1 MIGIIAA
8 ESKEMNEI
16 KKLMKNIEEKD
27 LFNLQFFTGK
37 IEEAECVLV
46 ECGEGKVNAAR
57 TTQIMIDNFKID
69 KLVNVGSA
77 GAVNESL
84 NVEDVV
90 IADKLVQYDFDIS
103 GLGYEKGEICNIGKY
118 IYCDKMLVE
127 ECKEAIEKI
136 EKQNEQTG
144 KEYTNEKQIEEKQLE
159 LENKKNTDE
168 DTSYKVIIGT
178 IATADSFCDKPEIAK
193 MVRKEFNAECV
204 EMEGAAVA
212 QVCFLDKIPF
222 LVIRGIS
229 DTPNGNNKID
239 FRKYLEI
246 ASKQS
251 AKILQN
257 LIKIDRKNLLLK

>member
-27 LFNLQFFTGK
+27 LFNLQFFTGI

-57 TTQIMIDNFKID
+57 TTQNMIDNFKID

-77 GAVNESL
+77 GAINEDL
-84 NVEDVV
+84 NVKDVV

-118 IYCDKMLVE
+118 IYCDKTLVE
-127 ECKEAIEKI
+127 ECKKAIENI
-136 EKQNEQTG
+136 ENE
-144 KEYTNEKQIEEKQLE
+144 
-159 LENKKNTDE
+159 
-168 DTSYKVIIGT
+168 SYKVAIGT

-212 QVCFLDKIPF
+212 QVCYLDKIPF

-257 LIKIDRKNLLLK
+257 LIKIDQKN

>member
-27 LFNLQFFTGK
+27 LFNLQFFTGI

-46 ECGEGKVNAAR
+46 ACGEGKVNAAR

-77 GAVNESL
+77 GAINEYL
-84 NVEDVV
+84 NVKDVV

-118 IYCDKMLVE
+118 IYCDKTLVE
-127 ECKEAIEKI
+127 ECQEAIENI
-136 EKQNEQTG
+136 EN
-144 KEYTNEKQIEEKQLE
+144 
-159 LENKKNTDE
+159 D
-168 DTSYKVIIGT
+168 SYKVVIGT

-212 QVCFLDKIPF
+212 QVCYLDKIPF

-257 LIKIDRKNLLLK
+257 LIKIDQKN

>member
-37 IEEAECVLV
+37 IEEEECVLV

-77 GAVNESL
+77 GAINEDL
-84 NVEDVV
+84 NVKDVV

-118 IYCDKMLVE
+118 IYCDKTLVE
-127 ECKEAIEKI
+127 ECKKAIENI
-136 EKQNEQTG
+136 ENE
-144 KEYTNEKQIEEKQLE
+144 
-159 LENKKNTDE
+159 
-168 DTSYKVIIGT
+168 SYKVAIGT

-212 QVCFLDKIPF
+212 QVCYLDKIPF

-257 LIKIDRKNLLLK
+257 LIKIDQKN

>member
-37 IEEAECVLV
+37 IEEEECVLV
-46 ECGEGKVNAAR
+46 ACGEGKVNAAR

-77 GAVNESL
+77 GAINEDL
-84 NVEDVV
+84 NVKDVV

-118 IYCDKMLVE
+118 IYCDKTLVE
-127 ECKEAIEKI
+127 ECKKAIENI
-136 EKQNEQTG
+136 ENE
-144 KEYTNEKQIEEKQLE
+144 
-159 LENKKNTDE
+159 
-168 DTSYKVIIGT
+168 SYKVVIGT

-212 QVCFLDKIPF
+212 QVCYLDKIPF

-257 LIKIDRKNLLLK
+257 LIKIDQKN

>member
-27 LFNLQFFTGK
+27 LFNLQFFTGI

-77 GAVNESL
+77 GAINEYL
-84 NVEDVV
+84 NVKDVV

-118 IYCDKMLVE
+118 IYCDKTLVE
-127 ECKEAIEKI
+127 ECQEAIENI
-136 EKQNEQTG
+136 EN
-144 KEYTNEKQIEEKQLE
+144 
-159 LENKKNTDE
+159 D
-168 DTSYKVIIGT
+168 SYKVVIGT

-212 QVCFLDKIPF
+212 QVCYLDKIPF

-257 LIKIDRKNLLLK
+257 LIKIDQKN

>member
-77 GAVNESL
+77 GAINEDL
-84 NVEDVV
+84 NVKDVV

-118 IYCDKMLVE
+118 IYCDKTLVE
-127 ECKEAIEKI
+127 ECKKAIENI
-136 EKQNEQTG
+136 ENE
-144 KEYTNEKQIEEKQLE
+144 
-159 LENKKNTDE
+159 
-168 DTSYKVIIGT
+168 SYKVAIGT

-212 QVCFLDKIPF
+212 QVCYLDKIPF

-257 LIKIDRKNLLLK
+257 LIKIDQKN

>member
-37 IEEAECVLV
+37 IEEEECVLV

-57 TTQIMIDNFKID
+57 TTQVMIDNFKID

-77 GAVNESL
+77 GAINEDL
-84 NVEDVV
+84 NVKDVV

-118 IYCDKMLVE
+118 IYCDKTLVE
-127 ECKEAIEKI
+127 ECKKAIENI
-136 EKQNEQTG
+136 ENE
-144 KEYTNEKQIEEKQLE
+144 
-159 LENKKNTDE
+159 
-168 DTSYKVIIGT
+168 SYKVVIGT

-212 QVCFLDKIPF
+212 QVCYLDKIPF

-257 LIKIDRKNLLLK
+257 LIKIDQKN

>member
-37 IEEAECVLV
+37 IEEEECVLV

-57 TTQIMIDNFKID
+57 PTQIMIDNFKID

-77 GAVNESL
+77 GAINEYL
-84 NVEDVV
+84 NVKDVV

-118 IYCDKMLVE
+118 IYCDKTLVE
-127 ECKEAIEKI
+127 ECKKAIENI
-136 EKQNEQTG
+136 ENE
-144 KEYTNEKQIEEKQLE
+144 
-159 LENKKNTDE
+159 
-168 DTSYKVIIGT
+168 SYKVVIGT

-212 QVCFLDKIPF
+212 QVCYLDKIPF

-257 LIKIDRKNLLLK
+257 LIKIDQKN

>member
-27 LFNLQFFTGK
+27 LLNLQFFTGK
-37 IEEAECVLV
+37 IEETECVLV

-57 TTQIMIDNFKID
+57 TTQIMIDNFKIE

-77 GAVNESL
+77 GAINEDL
-84 NVEDVV
+84 NVKDVV

-118 IYCDKMLVE
+118 IYCDKTLVE
-127 ECKEAIEKI
+127 ECKKAIENI
-136 EKQNEQTG
+136 ENE
-144 KEYTNEKQIEEKQLE
+144 
-159 LENKKNTDE
+159 
-168 DTSYKVIIGT
+168 SYKVAIGT

-212 QVCFLDKIPF
+212 QVCYLDKIPF

-257 LIKIDRKNLLLK
+257 LIKIDQKN

>member
-16 KKLMKNIEEKD
+16 KKLMKNIKEKD

-77 GAVNESL
+77 GAINEDL
-84 NVEDVV
+84 NVKDVV

-118 IYCDKMLVE
+118 IYCDKTLVE
-127 ECKEAIEKI
+127 ECKKAIENI
-136 EKQNEQTG
+136 ENE
-144 KEYTNEKQIEEKQLE
+144 
-159 LENKKNTDE
+159 
-168 DTSYKVIIGT
+168 SYKVVIGT

-212 QVCFLDKIPF
+212 QVCYLDKIPF

-257 LIKIDRKNLLLK
+257 LIKIDQKN

>member
-27 LFNLQFFTGK
+27 LFNLQFFTGI

-77 GAVNESL
+77 GAINEDL
-84 NVEDVV
+84 NVKDVV

-118 IYCDKMLVE
+118 IYCDKTLVE
-127 ECKEAIEKI
+127 ECKKAIENI
-136 EKQNEQTG
+136 ENE
-144 KEYTNEKQIEEKQLE
+144 
-159 LENKKNTDE
+159 
-168 DTSYKVIIGT
+168 SYKVVIGT

-212 QVCFLDKIPF
+212 QVCYLDKIPF

-257 LIKIDRKNLLLK
+257 LINIDQKN

>member
-27 LFNLQFFTGK
+27 LFNLQFFTGI

-77 GAVNESL
+77 GAINEDL
-84 NVEDVV
+84 NVKDVV

-118 IYCDKMLVE
+118 IYCDKTLVE
-127 ECKEAIEKI
+127 ECKKAIENI
-136 EKQNEQTG
+136 ENE
-144 KEYTNEKQIEEKQLE
+144 
-159 LENKKNTDE
+159 
-168 DTSYKVIIGT
+168 SYKVVIGT

-212 QVCFLDKIPF
+212 QVCYLDKIPF

-239 FRKYLEI
+239 FRKYLEV

-257 LIKIDRKNLLLK
+257 LIKIDQKN

>member
-77 GAVNESL
+77 GAINEDL
-84 NVEDVV
+84 NVKDVV

-118 IYCDKMLVE
+118 IYCDKTLVE
-127 ECKEAIEKI
+127 ECKKAIENI
-136 EKQNEQTG
+136 ENE
-144 KEYTNEKQIEEKQLE
+144 
-159 LENKKNTDE
+159 
-168 DTSYKVIIGT
+168 SYKVVIGT

-212 QVCFLDKIPF
+212 QVCYLDKIPF

-257 LIKIDRKNLLLK
+257 LINIDQKN

>member
-37 IEEAECVLV
+37 IEEEECVLV

-77 GAVNESL
+77 GAINEDL
-84 NVEDVV
+84 NVKDVV

-118 IYCDKMLVE
+118 IYCDKTLVE
-127 ECKEAIEKI
+127 ECKKAIENI
-136 EKQNEQTG
+136 ENE
-144 KEYTNEKQIEEKQLE
+144 
-159 LENKKNTDE
+159 
-168 DTSYKVIIGT
+168 SYKVVIGT

-212 QVCFLDKIPF
+212 QVCYLDKIPF

-257 LIKIDRKNLLLK
+257 LINIDQKN

>member
-27 LFNLQFFTGK
+27 LFNLQFFTGI

-57 TTQIMIDNFKID
+57 TTQIMIDIFKID

-77 GAVNESL
+77 GAINEDL
-84 NVEDVV
+84 NVKDVV

-118 IYCDKMLVE
+118 IYCDKTLVE
-127 ECKEAIEKI
+127 ECKKAIENI
-136 EKQNEQTG
+136 ENE
-144 KEYTNEKQIEEKQLE
+144 
-159 LENKKNTDE
+159 
-168 DTSYKVIIGT
+168 SYKVVIGT

-212 QVCFLDKIPF
+212 QVCYLDKIPF

-257 LIKIDRKNLLLK
+257 LIKIDQKN

>member
-27 LFNLQFFTGK
+27 LFNLQFFTGI
-37 IEEAECVLV
+37 IEETECVLV

-57 TTQIMIDNFKID
+57 TTQVMIDNFKID

-77 GAVNESL
+77 GAINEDL
-84 NVEDVV
+84 NVKDVV

-118 IYCDKMLVE
+118 IYCDKTLVE
-127 ECKEAIEKI
+127 ECKKAIENI
-136 EKQNEQTG
+136 ENE
-144 KEYTNEKQIEEKQLE
+144 
-159 LENKKNTDE
+159 
-168 DTSYKVIIGT
+168 SYKVVIGT

-212 QVCFLDKIPF
+212 QVCYLDKIPF

-257 LIKIDRKNLLLK
+257 LINIDQKN

>member
-37 IEEAECVLV
+37 IEEEECVLV

-77 GAVNESL
+77 GAINEDL
-84 NVEDVV
+84 NVKDVV

-118 IYCDKMLVE
+118 IYCDKTLVE
-127 ECKEAIEKI
+127 ECKQAIENI
-136 EKQNEQTG
+136 EN
-144 KEYTNEKQIEEKQLE
+144 
-159 LENKKNTDE
+159 D
-168 DTSYKVIIGT
+168 SYKVVIGT

-212 QVCFLDKIPF
+212 QVCYLDKIPF

-257 LIKIDRKNLLLK
+257 LINIDQKN

>member
-37 IEEAECVLV
+37 IEEEECVLV

-77 GAVNESL
+77 GAINEDL
-84 NVEDVV
+84 NVKDVV

-118 IYCDKMLVE
+118 IYCDKTLVE
-127 ECKEAIEKI
+127 ECKKAIENI
-136 EKQNEQTG
+136 ENE
-144 KEYTNEKQIEEKQLE
+144 
-159 LENKKNTDE
+159 
-168 DTSYKVIIGT
+168 SYKVVIGT

-212 QVCFLDKIPF
+212 QVCYLDKIRF

-257 LIKIDRKNLLLK
+257 LIKIDQKN

>member
-27 LFNLQFFTGK
+27 LLNLQFFTGK
-37 IEEAECVLV
+37 IEEEECVLV

-77 GAVNESL
+77 GAINEDL
-84 NVEDVV
+84 NVKDVV

-118 IYCDKMLVE
+118 IYCDKTLVE
-127 ECKEAIEKI
+127 ECKKAIENI
-136 EKQNEQTG
+136 ENE
-144 KEYTNEKQIEEKQLE
+144 
-159 LENKKNTDE
+159 
-168 DTSYKVIIGT
+168 SYKVVIGT

-212 QVCFLDKIPF
+212 QVCYLDKIPF

-257 LIKIDRKNLLLK
+257 LINIDQKN

>member
-27 LFNLQFFTGK
+27 LLNLQFFTGK

-57 TTQIMIDNFKID
+57 TTQVMIDNFKID

-77 GAVNESL
+77 GAINEDL
-84 NVEDVV
+84 NVKDVV

-118 IYCDKMLVE
+118 IYCDKTLVE
-127 ECKEAIEKI
+127 ECQEAIENI
-136 EKQNEQTG
+136 ENE
-144 KEYTNEKQIEEKQLE
+144 
-159 LENKKNTDE
+159 
-168 DTSYKVIIGT
+168 SYKVVIGT

-212 QVCFLDKIPF
+212 QVCYLDQIPF

-257 LIKIDRKNLLLK
+257 LIKIDQKN

>member
-27 LFNLQFFTGK
+27 LFNLQFFTGI

-77 GAVNESL
+77 GAINEDL
-84 NVEDVV
+84 NVKDVV

-118 IYCDKMLVE
+118 IYCDKTLVE
-127 ECKEAIEKI
+127 QCKKAIENI
-136 EKQNEQTG
+136 ENE
-144 KEYTNEKQIEEKQLE
+144 
-159 LENKKNTDE
+159 
-168 DTSYKVIIGT
+168 SYKVAIGT

-212 QVCFLDKIPF
+212 QVCYLDKIPF

-257 LIKIDRKNLLLK
+257 LIKIDQKN

>member
-27 LFNLQFFTGK
+27 LLNLQFFTGK

-57 TTQIMIDNFKID
+57 TTQVMIDNFKID

-77 GAVNESL
+77 GAINEDL
-84 NVEDVV
+84 NVKDVV

-118 IYCDKMLVE
+118 IYCDKTLVE
-127 ECKEAIEKI
+127 ECKKAIENI
-136 EKQNEQTG
+136 ENE
-144 KEYTNEKQIEEKQLE
+144 
-159 LENKKNTDE
+159 
-168 DTSYKVIIGT
+168 SYKVVIGT

-212 QVCFLDKIPF
+212 QVCYLDKIPF

-257 LIKIDRKNLLLK
+257 LIKIDQKN

>member
-27 LFNLQFFTGK
+27 LLNLQFFTGK
-37 IEEAECVLV
+37 IEEEECVLV

-77 GAVNESL
+77 GAINEDL
-84 NVEDVV
+84 NVKDVV

-118 IYCDKMLVE
+118 IYCDKTLVE
-127 ECKEAIEKI
+127 ECKKAIENI
-136 EKQNEQTG
+136 ENE
-144 KEYTNEKQIEEKQLE
+144 
-159 LENKKNTDE
+159 
-168 DTSYKVIIGT
+168 SYKVVIGT

-212 QVCFLDKIPF
+212 QVCYLDKIPF

-257 LIKIDRKNLLLK
+257 LIKIDQKN

>member
-37 IEEAECVLV
+37 IEEEECVLV

-57 TTQIMIDNFKID
+57 TTQIMIDNFKTD

-77 GAVNESL
+77 GAINEDL
-84 NVEDVV
+84 NVKDVV

-118 IYCDKMLVE
+118 IYCDKTLVE
-127 ECKEAIEKI
+127 ECKKAIENI
-136 EKQNEQTG
+136 ENE
-144 KEYTNEKQIEEKQLE
+144 
-159 LENKKNTDE
+159 
-168 DTSYKVIIGT
+168 SYKVVIGT

-212 QVCFLDKIPF
+212 QVCYLDKIPF

-257 LIKIDRKNLLLK
+257 LIKIDQKN

>member
-16 KKLMKNIEEKD
+16 KKLMKNIEVKD
-27 LFNLQFFTGK
+27 LFNLQFFTGI

-57 TTQIMIDNFKID
+57 TTQVMIDNFKID

-77 GAVNESL
+77 GAINEDL
-84 NVEDVV
+84 NVKDVV

-103 GLGYEKGEICNIGKY
+103 GLGYEKVEICNIGKY
-118 IYCDKMLVE
+118 IYCDKTLVE
-127 ECKEAIEKI
+127 ECQEAIENI
-136 EKQNEQTG
+136 EN
-144 KEYTNEKQIEEKQLE
+144 
-159 LENKKNTDE
+159 D
-168 DTSYKVIIGT
+168 SYKVVIGT

-212 QVCFLDKIPF
+212 QVCYLDKIPF

-257 LIKIDRKNLLLK
+257 LIKIDQKN

>member
-27 LFNLQFFTGK
+27 LFNLQFFTGI

-77 GAVNESL
+77 GAINEYL
-84 NVEDVV
+84 NVKDVV

-118 IYCDKMLVE
+118 IYCDKTLVE
-127 ECKEAIEKI
+127 ECQEAIENI
-136 EKQNEQTG
+136 EN
-144 KEYTNEKQIEEKQLE
+144 
-159 LENKKNTDE
+159 D
-168 DTSYKVIIGT
+168 SYKVVIGT

-212 QVCFLDKIPF
+212 QVCYLDKIPF

-239 FRKYLEI
+239 FRKYLEV

-257 LIKIDRKNLLLK
+257 LIKIDQKN

>member
-37 IEEAECVLV
+37 IEEEECVLV

-77 GAVNESL
+77 GAINEDL
-84 NVEDVV
+84 NVKDVV

-118 IYCDKMLVE
+118 IYCDKTLVE
-127 ECKEAIEKI
+127 EW
-136 EKQNEQTG
+136 
-144 KEYTNEKQIEEKQLE
+144 
-159 LENKKNTDE
+159 
-168 DTSYKVIIGT
+168 
-178 IATADSFCDKPEIAK
+178 PEIAK

-212 QVCFLDKIPF
+212 QVCYLDKIPF

-257 LIKIDRKNLLLK
+257 LIKIDQKN

>member
-1 MIGIIAA
+1 
-8 ESKEMNEI
+8 
-16 KKLMKNIEEKD
+16 MKNIEEKD

-37 IEEAECVLV
+37 IEEEECVLV

-77 GAVNESL
+77 GAINEDL
-84 NVEDVV
+84 NVKDVV

-118 IYCDKMLVE
+118 IYCDKTLVE
-127 ECKEAIEKI
+127 ECKKAIENI
-136 EKQNEQTG
+136 ENE
-144 KEYTNEKQIEEKQLE
+144 
-159 LENKKNTDE
+159 
-168 DTSYKVIIGT
+168 SYKVVIGT

-212 QVCFLDKIPF
+212 QVCYLDKIPF

-257 LIKIDRKNLLLK
+257 LIKIDQKN

>member
-37 IEEAECVLV
+37 IEEEECVLV

-77 GAVNESL
+77 GAINEYL
-84 NVEDVV
+84 NVKDVV

-118 IYCDKMLVE
+118 IYCDKTLVE
-127 ECKEAIEKI
+127 ECQEAIEN
-136 EKQNEQTG
+136 NE
-144 KEYTNEKQIEEKQLE
+144 N
-159 LENKKNTDE
+159 D
-168 DTSYKVIIGT
+168 SYKVVIGT

-212 QVCFLDKIPF
+212 QVCYLDKIPF

-257 LIKIDRKNLLLK
+257 LIKIDQKN

>member
-37 IEEAECVLV
+37 IEEEECVLV

-77 GAVNESL
+77 GAINEDL
-84 NVEDVV
+84 NVKDVV

-118 IYCDKMLVE
+118 IYCDKTLVE
-127 ECKEAIEKI
+127 ECKKAIENI
-136 EKQNEQTG
+136 ENE
-144 KEYTNEKQIEEKQLE
+144 
-159 LENKKNTDE
+159 
-168 DTSYKVIIGT
+168 SYKVEIGT

-212 QVCFLDKIPF
+212 QVCYLDKIPF

-257 LIKIDRKNLLLK
+257 LIKIDQKN

>member
-27 LFNLQFFTGK
+27 LLNLQFFTGK
-37 IEEAECVLV
+37 IEEEECVLV

-77 GAVNESL
+77 GAINEDL
-84 NVEDVV
+84 NVKDVV

-118 IYCDKMLVE
+118 IYCDKTLVE
-127 ECKEAIEKI
+127 ECQEAIENI
-136 EKQNEQTG
+136 EN
-144 KEYTNEKQIEEKQLE
+144 
-159 LENKKNTDE
+159 D
-168 DTSYKVIIGT
+168 SYKVVIGT

-212 QVCFLDKIPF
+212 QVCYLDKIPF

-257 LIKIDRKNLLLK
+257 LIKIDQKN

>member
-27 LFNLQFFTGK
+27 LFNLQFFTGI

-77 GAVNESL
+77 GAINEDL
-84 NVEDVV
+84 NVKDVV

-118 IYCDKMLVE
+118 IYCDKTLVE
-127 ECKEAIEKI
+127 ECQEAIENI
-136 EKQNEQTG
+136 EN
-144 KEYTNEKQIEEKQLE
+144 
-159 LENKKNTDE
+159 D
-168 DTSYKVIIGT
+168 SYKVVIGT

-212 QVCFLDKIPF
+212 QVCYLDKIPF

-257 LIKIDRKNLLLK
+257 LIKIDQKN

>member
-16 KKLMKNIEEKD
+16 KKLMKNIKEKD

-77 GAVNESL
+77 GAINEDL
-84 NVEDVV
+84 NVKDVV

-118 IYCDKMLVE
+118 IYCDKTLVE
-127 ECKEAIEKI
+127 ECKKAIENI
-136 EKQNEQTG
+136 ENE
-144 KEYTNEKQIEEKQLE
+144 
-159 LENKKNTDE
+159 
-168 DTSYKVIIGT
+168 SYKVAIGT

-212 QVCFLDKIPF
+212 QVCYLDKIPF

-239 FRKYLEI
+239 FRKYLEV

-257 LIKIDRKNLLLK
+257 LIKIDQKN

>member
-27 LFNLQFFTGK
+27 LFNLQFFTGI

-77 GAVNESL
+77 GAINEYL
-84 NVEDVV
+84 NVKDVV

-118 IYCDKMLVE
+118 IYCDKTLVE
-127 ECKEAIEKI
+127 ECKKAIENI
-136 EKQNEQTG
+136 ENE
-144 KEYTNEKQIEEKQLE
+144 
-159 LENKKNTDE
+159 
-168 DTSYKVIIGT
+168 SYKVVIGT

-212 QVCFLDKIPF
+212 QVCYLDKIPF

-257 LIKIDRKNLLLK
+257 LIKIDQKN

>member
-27 LFNLQFFTGK
+27 LLNLQFFTGK

-57 TTQIMIDNFKID
+57 TTQVMIDNFKID

-77 GAVNESL
+77 GAINEDL
-84 NVEDVV
+84 NVKDVV

-118 IYCDKMLVE
+118 IYCDKTLVE
-127 ECKEAIEKI
+127 ECKKAIENI
-136 EKQNEQTG
+136 ENE
-144 KEYTNEKQIEEKQLE
+144 
-159 LENKKNTDE
+159 
-168 DTSYKVIIGT
+168 SYKVVIGT

-212 QVCFLDKIPF
+212 QVCYLDKIPF

-257 LIKIDRKNLLLK
+257 LINIDQKN

>member
-37 IEEAECVLV
+37 IEEEECVLV

-77 GAVNESL
+77 GAINEDL
-84 NVEDVV
+84 NVKDVV

-118 IYCDKMLVE
+118 IYCDKTLVE
-127 ECKEAIEKI
+127 ECKKAIENI
-136 EKQNEQTG
+136 ENE
-144 KEYTNEKQIEEKQLE
+144 
-159 LENKKNTDE
+159 
-168 DTSYKVIIGT
+168 SYKVVIGT

-212 QVCFLDKIPF
+212 QVCYLDKIAF

-257 LIKIDRKNLLLK
+257 LIKIDQKN

>member
-1 MIGIIAA
+1 
-8 ESKEMNEI
+8 MNEI

-27 LFNLQFFTGK
+27 LLNLQFFTGK

-77 GAVNESL
+77 GAINEDL
-84 NVEDVV
+84 NVKDVV

-118 IYCDKMLVE
+118 IYCDKTLVE
-127 ECKEAIEKI
+127 ECKKAIENI
-136 EKQNEQTG
+136 ENE
-144 KEYTNEKQIEEKQLE
+144 
-159 LENKKNTDE
+159 
-168 DTSYKVIIGT
+168 SYKVVIGT

-212 QVCFLDKIPF
+212 QVCYLDKIPF

-257 LIKIDRKNLLLK
+257 LIKIDQKN

>member
-77 GAVNESL
+77 GAINEDL
-84 NVEDVV
+84 NVKDVV

-118 IYCDKMLVE
+118 IYCDKTLVE
-127 ECKEAIEKI
+127 ECKKAIENI
-136 EKQNEQTG
+136 ENE
-144 KEYTNEKQIEEKQLE
+144 
-159 LENKKNTDE
+159 
-168 DTSYKVIIGT
+168 SYKVVIGT

-212 QVCFLDKIPF
+212 QVCYLDKIPF

-239 FRKYLEI
+239 FRKYLKI

-257 LIKIDRKNLLLK
+257 LIKIDQKN